1 MSESC
6 SIAWLIGCRLVF
18 TPFTK
23 QCGAAFDS
31 TATRL
36 NQVRPGEISVK
47 PNRECHPSSSPRLLQ
62 FVFTLLVPLTFITLS
77 GCDRQNRSGN
87 LETAKKTQAAAPAE
101 VSVVTIAPKT
111 LPVKFE
117 AIGQTEGSREVEVRA
132 RVGGILLRRDYSA
145 GTVVKQGTLLFKI
158 DSAPSQAALN
168 KVKGIL
174 EQEEAQLEKAKRDE
188 RGLRPLFAENA
199 VIRKDRRRTP

>member
-31 TATRL
+31 RATRL

-47 PNRECHPSSSPRLLQ
+47 PNRKCHPSLVSPATPIR
-62 FVFTLLVPLTFITLS
+62 FYDS
-77 GCDRQNRSGN
+77 RWCDRQSRSGN
-87 LETAKKTQAAAPAE
+87 LETAKKTQAAPPAE
-101 VSVVTIAPKT
+101 VSVVTISPKT

-117 AIGQTEGSREVEVRA
+117 AFGQTEGSREVEVRA
-132 RVGGILLRRDYSA
+132 RVGGILLRRYYSE
-145 GTVVKQGTLLFKI
+145 GTVVSRARFYSRSI
-158 DSAPSQAALN
+158 PRR
-168 KVKGIL
+168 I
-174 EQEEAQLEKAKRDE
+174 
-188 RGLRPLFAENA
+188 RP
-199 VIRKDRRRTP
+199 R